1 MAYVVDQVMESN
13 VLATMIL
20 SRAKQWEGDRC
31 QFPVQIAK
39 PTNGGSFAGYDILT
53 TVPEDNEI
61 NLEYDPKFVRQS
73 FTLPYTELMINS
85 APGRVRSL
93 MGSAATKTAIGL
105 ADQIGTMFYADGT
118 GNGGKDMLGLEAL
131 VDDGTNTATI
141 GGQSRATYTPLN
153 SSVTDSGGTMTLAQV
168 RSVYSGAKFGS
179 VKPTLGVTTEAV
191 FDLFDQ
197 LLEQKARYNET
208 SPGKAR
214 VGVFGFDTIKYR
226 GVDIVSDE
234 KCTEGTLYFLNENF
248 LHFKTLKGDAE
259 GVAMKPIMFKKGDV
273 RGNDFASRV
282 PGFGF
287 QHTGKLTPVN
297 QLALVDHIVIGGNL
311 MTDMPR
317 AHSKLT
323 GITGV

>member
-13 VLATMIL
+13 VLATMLL
-20 SRAKQWEGDRC
+20 SRAKAWEGD
-31 QFPVQIAK
+31 QQKFPVQIAK
-39 PTNGGSFAGYDILT
+39 PTNGGSFSGYDILA
-53 TVPEDNEI
+53 TVAEDNEI
-61 NLEYDPKFVRQS
+61 NLTYDPKFHRQS
-73 FTLPYTELMINS
+73 FTLPYTELMQNGV
-85 APGRVRSL
+85 ADRVRSL
-93 MGSAATKTAIGL
+93 LASEATKTAIGL
-105 ADQIGTMFYADGT
+105 ADQIGTAFYGDGT

-141 GGQSRATYTPLN
+141 GGQSRATYTALN
-153 SSVTDSGGTMTLAQV
+153 SSVTASGGTMTLAQV

-208 SPGKAR
+208 SPGRAR

-234 KCTEGTLYFLNENF
+234 KCTTGNLYFLNENF
-248 LHFKTLKGDAE
+248 LHFKTLKGDADGAE
-259 GVAMKPIMFKKGDV
+259 LKPIMFKKGDV

-287 QHTGKLTPVN
+287 QYTGNLQPTN
-297 QLALVDHIVIGGNL
+297 QLAIVNHIVIGGNL